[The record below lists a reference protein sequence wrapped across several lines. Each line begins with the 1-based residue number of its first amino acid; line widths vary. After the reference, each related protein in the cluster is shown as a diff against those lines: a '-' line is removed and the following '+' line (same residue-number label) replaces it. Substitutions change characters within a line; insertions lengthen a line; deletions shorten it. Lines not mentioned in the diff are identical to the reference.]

1 MTQILLRQTKILNQL
16 NKLANNDFDFLS
28 DQKKGGLCLNENG
41 SGKGFSDDGIIA
53 ILIWAPDL
61 TFNNLWFVWY

>member
-1 MTQILLRQTKILNQL
+1 MTQILSRQTKILNQL

-41 SGKGFSDDGIIA
+41 SGKSFGDGGIIA
-53 ILIWAPDL
+53 ILKGAPDL
-61 TFNNLWFVWY
+61 TMDNIDFV

>member
-16 NKLANNDFDFLS
+16 NKLANNYFDFLS

-61 TFNNLWFVWY
+61 TFNNLWFV

>member
-28 DQKKGGLCLNENG
+28 DQKKGRLCLKANG
-41 SGKGFSDDGIIA
+41 SGKGFGDGGIIA
-53 ILIWAPDL
+53 ILIGAPDL
-61 TFNNLWFVWY
+61 TFNNL

>member
-28 DQKKGGLCLNENG
+28 DQKKGGLCLKAND
-41 SGKGFSDDGIIA
+41 SGKVFDDGGSVAIIKG
-53 ILIWAPDL
+53 APDL
-61 TFNNLWFVWY
+61 TSDNLEFI